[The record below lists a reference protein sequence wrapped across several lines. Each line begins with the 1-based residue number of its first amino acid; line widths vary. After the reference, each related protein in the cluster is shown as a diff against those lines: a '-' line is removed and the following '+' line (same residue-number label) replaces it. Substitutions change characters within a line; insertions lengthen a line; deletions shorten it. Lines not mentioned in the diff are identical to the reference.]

1 MEQPN
6 LAKGETSPYSC
17 QECNGPVFL
26 VADIVYKPC
35 EHKDASVL
43 ANMEA
48 VVRGTS
54 SVS

>member
-17 QECNGPVFL
+17 ATCNEPVF
-26 VADIVYKPC
+26 VVSDIVYKPC
-35 EHKDASVL
+35 GHKDAPVL

-54 SVS
+54 SVK